1 MNKHENETRINE
13 IQQQMVP
20 KWNRLLPEEQNIVS
34 DLYYKWDLSVTSNF
48 NRLSK
53 KQKRVINIAI
63 NEEKLIQ
70 KGPFDFDSN
79 GSLIEKMQ
87 KESIQNNKS
96 NIRLL
101 IKSFRKFIETF
112 EALSKCKQSIMIE
125 NGELVD
131 FKPYWFHLNKALSHL
146 KIGVLRMG
154 FYVHEIGNL
163 SKASIGLPPIYAVES
178 DDCDNPQ
185 IPQIK
190 LETLYQYIYL
200 CANFL
205 RIQIAID
212 KSKSIKNKKNNIDY
226 QIDQK
231 SKYYQLMMKCL
242 IHLMQISFRIRDD
255 LITKTISYPK
265 DFNSNKV
272 IDIDIYSNYIQ
283 NECRLLNDYL
293 KQI

>member
-1 MNKHENETRINE
+1 MNKQENEQKINE
-13 IQQQMVP
+13 IQQQIVP
-20 KWNRLLPEEQNIVS
+20 RWTKLLPEEQSIVS
-34 DLYYKWDLSVTSNF
+34 DLYYKWDLSVISNF

-53 KQKRVINIAI
+53 RQKRIINIAI

-79 GSLIEKMQ
+79 ISIITKMQ
-87 KESIQNNKS
+87 KEFIQNKPNT
-96 NIRLL
+96 RLL

-112 EALSKCKQSIMIE
+112 ETLSKCKQSIIDE
-125 NGELVD
+125 TD
-131 FKPYWFHLNKALSHL
+131 SSYWFHLNKALSHL
-146 KIGVLRMG
+146 KIGILRMA
-154 FYVHEIGNL
+154 FYVHEIGDL
-163 SKASIGLPPIYAVES
+163 SKASIGLPPIYAIES

-185 IPQIK
+185 IPQVK

-205 RIQIAID
+205 RIKIAID
-212 KSKSIKNKKNNIDY
+212 KNKSAQTKKCSHDLKM
-226 QIDQK
+226 DER
-231 SKYYQLMMKCL
+231 SKYLKLMIKCL

-265 DFNSNKV
+265 DFNSNKTV
-272 IDIDIYSNYIQ
+272 DIDIYSNYIQ
-283 NECRLLNDYL
+283 NEFHLINDYL